1 MRKNLTLERLYLL
14 GTKPTSLGSSL
25 VIHDIETDR
34 MAFAGDKSYK
44 FLPYQLWMVGYLPT
58 MALTGNGRSGFD
70 SGERSLRDGYHI
82 QGRQQARK
90 LPNPDTGR

>member
-58 MALTGNGRSGFD
+58 MALTGNVDQGLTP
-70 SGERSLRDGYHI
+70 EREPERRLPHP
-82 QGRQQARK
+82 RK
-90 LPNPDTGR
+90 AAGA

>member
-1 MRKNLTLERLYLL
+1 MRKNLALERLYLL

-70 SGERSLRDGYHI
+70 SGEG
-82 QGRQQARK
+82 A
-90 LPNPDTGR
+90 

>member
-44 FLPYQLWMVGYLPT
+44 FS
-58 MALTGNGRSGFD
+58 ALSALDGRVFAYHGING
-70 SGERSLRDGYHI
+70 
-82 QGRQQARK
+82 
-90 LPNPDTGR
+90 

>member
-34 MAFAGDKSYK
+34 LAFAGDK
-44 FLPYQLWMVGYLPT
+44 
-58 MALTGNGRSGFD
+58 
-70 SGERSLRDGYHI
+70 
-82 QGRQQARK
+82 
-90 LPNPDTGR
+90 